1 MWEIR
6 YSKEV
11 RDYIYDS
18 YPYTES
24 VWQAMKSLRNTRDGI
39 PDDKVQQL
47 ELELFLWEV
56 AGHTIIYRRSRATRT
71 LRFLIAKPF
80 GAE

>member
-18 YPYTES
+18 YPFTES
-24 VWQAMKSLRNTRDGI
+24 VWKAMKSLKNICEGL

-47 ELELFLWEV
+47 ELDLFLWEV
-56 AGHTIIYRRSRATRT
+56 AGHTVIYRRSKVTKT
-71 LRFLIAKPF
+71 LHFLIAKPF